1 MKDKENGS
9 YKKSKPTII
18 KQTDKLK
25 KQAQQTQ
32 YRKNRETTK
41 KMPTSDI
48 EKLIHELQAHQ
59 VELEMQNNELLKVQ
73 QEIEESR
80 IKYVD
85 LYDFA
90 PIGYV
95 TLDQRG
101 VIVEANLTL
110 CSLLGIERKHLMNKP
125 FSLYI
130 ANKFKVLLRSHVQ
143 KVLSKNTK
151 QRCELMLLK
160 KNGTP
165 FYVSTESIAMRDSK
179 RGFLCQS
186 AISDITDRKQIEE
199 ELRQIMSS
207 ISDYLWSAEIN
218 EKGQFTYHYY
228 SPVVEKITGRPPE
241 FYVKGPEHWL
251 NTIHS
256 EDRDRL
262 GNVFKKITTGQL
274 DHTEEE
280 YRIILPD
287 GEIRWVRDSVL
298 AKKTGNKIIRLH
310 GVVSDITERKQAE
323 AALQK
328 SEASLVRAQQIA
340 HLGNYEW
347 DIVKDSVYWSA
358 ENYRIFGLDP
368 KEFIVTYN
376 TFLERIH
383 SDDKEFV
390 RESIHEALYE
400 KKPYSINYRI
410 VLSDGTE
417 RTIHSEGKVT
427 FDDSGKPIQ
436 MNGIN
441 QDITEKVLL
450 EKETERSK
458 HLASL
463 GELAASIAHEIN
475 NPITGLINCAQILI
489 NKSPEG
495 SKEKDLAKRI
505 MKEGDRIAK
514 IVHNLLSFARP
525 TCKENKEIVHVNEIL
540 SDTLVLIGTQLRKD
554 GIKVRLDIPQRL
566 PEIVANK
573 HLIQQ
578 VFLNAIH
585 NARYALNQ
593 KYSSTHENK
602 ILEILGEEIML
613 DNWPYIKIIFYDHG
627 TGIPVK
633 IRNKVI
639 EPFFTTKPR
648 GEGTGL
654 GLSIS
659 YSIVKDHGGKLMVD
673 SIEGK
678 FTKLSI
684 ILPAKSR
691 L

>member
-41 KMPTSDI
+41 KMPASDI

-165 FYVSTESIAMRDSK
+165 FYVSTESIAMHDSK

-241 FYVKGPEHWL
+241 FYMKGPEHWL

-417 RTIHSEGKVT
+417 RTIHSEGKVI

-654 GLSIS
+654 GLNIS

>member
-25 KQAQQTQ
+25 KQAQQTR

-41 KMPTSDI
+41 KMPASDI
-48 EKLIHELQAHQ
+48 EKLIRKLQTHQ
-59 VELEMQNNELLKVQ
+59 VKLEMQNNELHKVQ

-80 IKYVD
+80 IKYVN

-95 TLDQRG
+95 TLDPRG

-130 ANKFKVLLRSHVQ
+130 ANEFKILLRNHVQ

-165 FYVSTESIAMRDSK
+165 FYVSIESIAMHDSK

-207 ISDYLWSAEIN
+207 ISDYLWSAEVN

-241 FYVKGPEHWL
+241 FYMKGPKHWL

-256 EDRDRL
+256 GDRDRL

-274 DHTEEE
+274 DHSEEE

-298 AKKTGNKIIRLH
+298 AKKTGNKNIRLH
-310 GVVSDITERKQAE
+310 GVVSDITERKQVE

-358 ENYRIFGLDP
+358 ESYRIFDLDP

-383 SDDKEFV
+383 PDDKEFV
-390 RESIHEALYE
+390 RKSIHEALYE

-410 VLSDGTE
+410 VLPGGTE
-417 RTIHSEGKVT
+417 RTIHSEGKVI

-450 EKETERSK
+450 EKTTERSK
-458 HLASL
+458 HLAAL

-475 NPITGLINCAQILI
+475 NPITGLINCTQILI
-489 NKSPEG
+489 NKSLEG
-495 SKEKDLAKRI
+495 SKEKDLARRI

-525 TCKENKEIVHVNEIL
+525 TCKEDKEIVRVNEIL
-540 SDTLVLIGTQLRKD
+540 SDTLVLIDTQLRKD
-554 GIKVRLDIPQRL
+554 GIKVRLDIPQKL

-573 HLIQQ
+573 LLIQQ
-578 VFLNAIH
+578 VFLNAIY

-593 KYSSTHENK
+593 KYPGTHKNK

-613 DNWPYIKIIFYDHG
+613 DNRPYVKTIFYDHG
-627 TGIPVK
+627 TGISAK
-633 IRNKVI
+633 IRDKII

-648 GEGTGL
+648 GTGTGL

>member
-1 MKDKENGS
+1 MKDKRNDP
-9 YKKSKPTII
+9 YKKSESTII
-18 KQTDKLK
+18 KQTGKLK
-25 KQAQQTQ
+25 KQAQQTRC
-32 YRKNRETTK
+32 RKNRETTK
-41 KMPTSDI
+41 KMPASDI
-48 EKLIHELQAHQ
+48 EKLIHELQTHQ
-59 VELEMQNNELLKVQ
+59 IELEMQNNELLKVQ

-95 TLDQRG
+95 TLDPRG
-101 VIVEANLTL
+101 IIVEANLTL
-110 CSLLGIERKHLMNKP
+110 CNLLGIERKHLMNKP
-125 FSLYI
+125 FPLFI
-130 ANKFKVLLRSHVQ
+130 ANEFKILLLNHVQ
-143 KVLSKNTK
+143 KVLSANTK

-165 FYVSTESIAMRDSK
+165 FSVSIESIAMHDSK

-218 EKGQFTYHYY
+218 EKSQFTYHYY

-241 FYVKGPEHWL
+241 FYMKGPEHWL

-256 EDRDRL
+256 DDRDRL
-262 GNVFKKITTGQL
+262 SNVFKKITTGQL

-298 AKKTGNKIIRLH
+298 AKKTGNKTIRLH
-310 GVVSDITERKQAE
+310 GVASDITERKQVE

-347 DIVKDSVYWSA
+347 DIVKDSVYWSH
-358 ENYRIFGLDP
+358 ENYHIFGVCP
-368 KEFIVTYN
+368 KESIVTYN

-383 SDDKEFV
+383 PDDKEFV
-390 RESIHEALYE
+390 RKSIHEALYE

-410 VLSDGTE
+410 VLPDGTE
-417 RTIHSEGKVT
+417 RTIHSEGEVI
-427 FDDSGKPIQ
+427 FDDSGRPIK
-436 MNGIN
+436 MDGIN

-450 EKETERSK
+450 EKESERSK

-475 NPITGLINCAQILI
+475 NPITGLINCTQILI

-613 DNWPYIKIIFYDHG
+613 DNWPYVKITFYDHG

-639 EPFFTTKPR
+639 ESFFTTKPR